1 MEMTPASPRTWQT
14 VSTAT
19 TACSLY
25 IVPDVLMHVRIL
37 QTINVKKKHYV
48 FKPAEQFHMP

>member
-1 MEMTPASPRTWQT
+1 MEMTPASPGIWQT

-25 IVPDVLMHVRIL
+25 IVPDVLMHVRVL